1 MTSELSGALHYA
13 SAGLPVKRTTTY
25 LCKLGSG
32 SEGGAFRIGCG
43 VVLVQREV
51 QLGVVVV

>member
-32 SEGGAFRIGCG
+32 SEGGTFRSGCG